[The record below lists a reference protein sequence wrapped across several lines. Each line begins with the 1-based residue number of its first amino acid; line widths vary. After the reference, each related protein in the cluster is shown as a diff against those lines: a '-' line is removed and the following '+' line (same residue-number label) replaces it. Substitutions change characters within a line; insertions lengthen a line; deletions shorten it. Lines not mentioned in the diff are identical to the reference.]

1 MRAHVSSCNP
11 SVGATLKTISLPE
24 PFGFLSGYLELKA
37 AFIEFNLV
45 TFLHIK
51 LTYVTSFIPSEKVN
65 TIY

>member
-11 SVGATLKTISLPE
+11 SVGATLKIISLPE
-24 PFGFLSGYLELKA
+24 PFGFLSGYLELKS

-51 LTYVTSFIPSEKVN
+51 LTYVTSFIPNEKVN